1 VRQPQPVTA
10 QGVRHIS
17 PPPPSDAAASLEELT
32 AYRVREKL
40 HGELRQDR
48 TELFNKIDSAV
59 KSLDDKLGSKF
70 DAVSTKFDAV
80 STKFDAVNTKIDAVN
95 TKLDGAKSDI
105 SLQAGAVALGG
116 ATLAVS
122 ALGFFFEKKVAMV
135 DTKPALSSNI
145 GK

>member
-1 VRQPQPVTA
+1 M
-10 QGVRHIS
+10 
-17 PPPPSDAAASLEELT
+17 
-32 AYRVREKL
+32 REKL
-40 HGELRQDR
+40 QGELRQDR

-59 KSLDDKLGSKF
+59 KSLDDKMG
-70 DAVSTKFDAV
+70 ARFDAV
-80 STKFDAVNTKIDAVN
+80 STKFDAVNTKFEAVN
-95 TKLDGAKSDI
+95 TKLDGTKWDI